1 MKNRWLKVLF
11 FFSLLLINTKIYAIE
26 RYFYLYDEIEKQ
38 AVMDNTKSEFVTSE
52 NGIDFAHTSSSTN
65 GRGVY
70 IDSNSVDEENK
81 IMYYRGNIN
90 NNFIIFK
97 NYCWQILRTTTDG
110 KVKLLYAG
118 EVTDKKCLA
127 EDAALYAIPNKIKYN
142 LVDNADNIG
151 YMIPDDDG
159 NINAKDSN
167 IKAEIDS
174 WFEEKFGQ
182 ETDNFAD
189 TVFCNDREY
198 NSAAGHYNG
207 WKRLQD
213 GTPTFTCSNEDDAF
227 STSDIGNGKL
237 KYPVALINSDE
248 LMYAGAQYN
257 GVDPE
262 NYYDSWVLVKA
273 AYWAM
278 TPNSSNKMLYPN
290 SLGFINRNSLTA
302 SSGVRPLVAINKDIL
317 LLSGQGTREKPYNVP
332 DNQEKYSVSAEE
344 LLNSDLEEAIENQP
358 IEINHE
364 NKNGFTFKKYKFYNS
379 DTKEE
384 VQIDVINE
392 DGKTYIKMPNHNLL
406 IAAEWEEI
414 PVIED
419 EKSNNITNPDT
430 IDGITIYII
439 LLIASI
445 ATVLTLRFIKIYKFN
460 KI

>member
-189 TVFCNDREY
+189 TIFCNDREY

-317 LLSGQGTREKPYNVP
+317 LLSGQGTRENPYNVP